1 MAVAVRSDLVL
12 LASAPSAVHETTAV
26 DNGFGSTTNLTA
38 RKRNVWMYS
47 STNSLATVATAAH
60 FAVAGSTSGDSTLNE
75 GDFIFVKSD
84 TSAQL
89 YYVSDAAAGSVTALG
104 S

>member
-1 MAVAVRSDLVL
+1 MAFVRADLAL
-12 LASAPSAVHETTAV
+12 IASVPSAVHETTAV
-26 DNGFGSTTNLTA
+26 DNGFGSTTNLTS
-38 RKRNVWMYS
+38 RKRNLWMYS
-47 STNSLATVATAAH
+47 TTDALATVVGGTYFAA
-60 FAVAGSTSGDSTLNE
+60 AGSTSGDSTLNE

-89 YYVSDAAAGSVTALG
+89 YYVSNAAAGAVTVLG

>member
-1 MAVAVRSDLVL
+1 MAATRSNLVL
-12 LASAPSAVHETTAV
+12 FASVPSAVHETTAV
-26 DNGFGSTTNLTA
+26 DDGFGSTTNLTA
-38 RKRNVWMYS
+38 RKRNLWMYS
-47 STNSLATVATAAH
+47 STDSLATVAGAGY

-89 YYVSDAAAGSVTALG
+89 YYVSDAAAGSVTVLG